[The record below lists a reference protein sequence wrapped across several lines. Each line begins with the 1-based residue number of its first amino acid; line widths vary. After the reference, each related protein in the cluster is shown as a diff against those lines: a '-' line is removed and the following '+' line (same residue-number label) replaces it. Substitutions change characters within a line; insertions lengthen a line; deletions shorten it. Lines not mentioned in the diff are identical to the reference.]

1 MTTDNK
7 VIEFNCETGKEVI
20 RDMTAEEIAQR
31 AKDEAENAINQAK
44 QDEIIAKRQA
54 ILDKLGLT
62 ADEISLIIR

>member
-20 RDMTAEEIAQR
+20 RDMNAVELAQR
-31 AKDEAENAINQAK
+31 AKDEAENLINKAK
-44 QDEIIAKRQA
+44 QDEILAKRQA

-62 ADEISLIIR
+62 ADEVSLIIQ